1 MFEQTLKNTF
11 LSNTDNASMLLRK
24 ELLSS
29 CNLHPV
35 LDLPGEATLR
45 EPKEILAEM
54 RVLDR
59 ENEGILSSIED
70 LL

>member
-1 MFEQTLKNTF
+1 MFEQTLKNTL
-11 LSNTDNASMLLRK
+11 LSNTDNASMPLRK

-29 CNLHPV
+29 CNFHSV

-54 RVLDR
+54 RVLDK
-59 ENEGILSSIED
+59 ESDTILSSIEG